1 MTVRRPAHSRPVSIF
16 ALLHLFAGGLTA
28 LWVVWWR
35 PTEGDPLTFF
45 AMGDQIAL
53 GQMPYRDF
61 SAEYPP
67 VALLNIF
74 LARFLGGPSKDP
86 FMNWFSLISLGI
98 AIGTAL
104 AILWL
109 ARRGWGA
116 ARSRHSLDPVV
127 VFAGLCLAGAPLVI
141 WRFDILPAFFT
152 ALALVA
158 FAASRPG
165 SAGAALGLG
174 TMSKL
179 YPAFLIPVFV
189 AAAVVERRVRDAVV
203 LVVASALVVGAI
215 LAIPVL
221 AAGTKAFSYVLYQQ
235 DRGVEIE
242 AVTGGLALLAHVVM
256 NTPAKI
262 AFGFGAY
269 QVESPLL
276 ATLALP
282 NVIFELALVV
292 ALAGGCIF
300 SFRRDH
306 AAFGSVEPQTLVR
319 YLLATVLVAML
330 ANKVLSPQYIVWA
343 FPFAALMPWRQ
354 SLLLLATTIVTT
366 YLYPLSFQNLLHM
379 QTNEV
384 ILLNVRNALL
394 LALFVWVV
402 WPRRSVRP
410 ELQSVAMFD
419 IPPTTPAAIP
429 NRNSP

>member
-1 MTVRRPAHSRPVSIF
+1 
-16 ALLHLFAGGLTA
+16 
-28 LWVVWWR
+28 
-35 PTEGDPLTFF
+35 
-45 AMGDQIAL
+45 MGDHIAT

-67 VALLNIF
+67 IALVNIF
-74 LARFLGGPSKDP
+74 LARFLGGPSRDA
-86 FMNWFSLISLGI
+86 FMNWFSLISLCV

-104 AILWL
+104 AVLWL
-109 ARRGWGA
+109 ARRDWGA
-116 ARSRHSLDPVV
+116 SGRGRWLDPVV
-127 VFAGLCLAGAPLVI
+127 VFTGLCLAAAPLVI

-158 FAASRPG
+158 VAASRPG
-165 SAGAALGLG
+165 WAGAALGLG

-189 AAAVVERRVRDAVV
+189 AAAVVERRARDAVV

-215 LAIPVL
+215 LFIPVL
-221 AAGTKAFSYVLYQQ
+221 AAGTSAFSYVLYQQ

-242 AVTGGLALLAHVVM
+242 AMTGGLALLAHVFS
-256 NTPAKI
+256 NTAATI
-262 AFGFGAY
+262 SFGFGAY
-269 QVESPLL
+269 QVDSPLL
-276 ATLALP
+276 ATLAVP
-282 NVIFELALVV
+282 NQIFELALVV
-292 ALAGGCIF
+292 ALVVACLF

-306 AAFGSVEPQTLVR
+306 VAFGKVQPQTLVR

-343 FPFAALMPWRQ
+343 FPFAALLPWRQ
-354 SLLLLATTIVTT
+354 SLLLLVTTIVTT
-366 YLYPLSFQNLLHM
+366 YLYPLAFQNLLHM

-402 WPRRSVRP
+402 WPRRTATP
-410 ELQSVAMFD
+410 EPQSVAMFD
-419 IPPTTPAAIP
+419 SPPTTPAAIP